1 MPPGLNRIFFQLLKI
16 RLPIVTV
23 IIEAKPDKAAKGG
36 KAEKV
41 KPGNAV
47 NVRHIL
53 CEKQS
58 KVLEA
63 LGKLKE
69 GQPFNTV
76 ATAYSSGFR
85 KH

>member
-1 MPPGLNRIFFQLLKI
+1 MGKGAKNKGK
-16 RLPIVTV
+16 
-23 IIEAKPDKAAKGG
+23 EAKG
-36 KAEKV
+36 AEKDG
-41 KPGNAV
+41 KKEKSGNSI

-63 LGKLKE
+63 MNKLKE

-76 ATAYSSGFR
+76 ATQFSEDKARNGVS
-85 KH
+85 HL